1 MFGPGCSLLDVFFLM
16 KRNRIVVMGFMGS
29 MPIAGV
35 IWQHIHYVVGLQ
47 RLGCDVYYIEDS
59 ARLPYN
65 PQTFEVNNEFVY
77 AAQGLDRLLK
87 EFGFKNHWGFCARY
101 LPSNPTAGLPLKRIR
116 QLYREADAILNIC
129 GTQEFNDD
137 LLVSDRILYIESDPG
152 VEQIKI
158 DKRVK
163 STVEYLRRHRA
174 LFTFG
179 ENIGTKD
186 FPVLLHGFNWLPT
199 RQPVVTDLWKSA
211 RSPSRA
217 AVFTTIANWSTSGLK
232 DIAWRGKRYLWSK
245 SREFL
250 RFISAPKEAGET
262 FEMATNIDDS
272 RTRRKFK
279 QNAWRLTSPLQ
290 MSVDYWLYRDYIQRS
305 KGEFTVAK
313 DQYVRLNTGWFS
325 DRSAC
330 YLAAGRPV
338 ITQETGFT
346 KNYGGKLGLLSFRT
360 LDEIANAVKRINADY
375 TKPSLAAY
383 ALAREVFEAETVLKS
398 ILDRAGILGDGA
410 NPSWSARDLNVES
423 MYRVCCVRKGHL
435 LMQIR
440 TLIFKYAV

>member
-1 MFGPGCSLLDVFFLM
+1 M
-16 KRNRIVVMGFMGS
+16 KRKRIVVMGFMGS

-65 PQTFEVNNEFVY
+65 PQTFEVNNEFDY
-77 AAQGLDRLLK
+77 AARVLDRLSQEF
-87 EFGFKNHWGFCARY
+87 EFGNHWGFCARY
-101 LPSNPTAGLPLKRIR
+101 LPRTPTAGLPLKRIR

-129 GTQEFNDD
+129 GAQELNDD
-137 LLVSDRILYIESDPG
+137 LLASDRILYIESDPG

-158 DKRVK
+158 DKRVR
-163 STVEYLRRHRA
+163 STVDYLRRHHA

-179 ENIGTKD
+179 ENIGTKS
-186 FPVLLHGFNWLPT
+186 FPVPTHGFKWLPT
-199 RQPVVTDLWKSA
+199 RQPVVTDLWKTD
-211 RSPSRA
+211 RSLPGA
-217 AVFTTIANWSTSGLK
+217 AAFTSVANWSTSGLK
-232 DIAWRGKRYLWSK
+232 DITWRGKKYLWSK

-250 RFISAPKEAGET
+250 RFVSAPKKSGES
-262 FEMATNIDDS
+262 FELATNIEDVKTQK
-272 RTRRKFK
+272 RLLR
-279 QNAWRLTSPLQ
+279 NGWRLQCPLQ
-290 MSVDYWLYRDYIQRS
+290 MSVDYWRYRDYIRRS

-346 KNYGGKLGLLSFRT
+346 KIYGGKLGLLSFRS
-360 LDEIANAVKRINADY
+360 LDEIVDGVKIINANY
-375 TKPSLAAY
+375 AKHSRAAR
-383 ALAREVFEAETVLKS
+383 ALACEFFEAEKVLES
-398 ILDRAGILGDGA
+398 VLDRAGI
-410 NPSWSARDLNVES
+410 
-423 MYRVCCVRKGHL
+423 
-435 LMQIR
+435 
-440 TLIFKYAV
+440 

>member
-1 MFGPGCSLLDVFFLM
+1 MLGPGRGLLDVFFVM
-16 KRNRIVVMGFMGS
+16 KRKRIVVMGFMGS

-65 PQTFEVNNEFVY
+65 PQTFEVNNEFDY
-77 AAQGLDRLLK
+77 AAQVLDRLSQ
-87 EFGFKNHWGFCARY
+87 EFGFRNHWGFCARY

-129 GTQEFNDD
+129 GTQELNDD

-158 DKRVK
+158 DKRVR
-163 STVEYLRRHRA
+163 STVDYLRRHRA

-179 ENIGTKD
+179 ENIGTKS
-186 FPVLLHGFNWLPT
+186 FPVPTHGFKWLPT
-199 RQPVVTDLWKSA
+199 RQPVVTDLWKTDRA
-211 RSPSRA
+211 LQRA
-217 AVFTTIANWSTSGLK
+217 AAFTSVANWSTSGLK
-232 DIAWRGKRYLWSK
+232 DITWRRKKYLWSK

-250 RFISAPKEAGET
+250 RFISAPKKSGEP
-262 FEMATNIDDS
+262 FELATNIEDVKTQK
-272 RTRRKFK
+272 RFLR
-279 QNAWRLTSPLQ
+279 NGWRLRCPLQ
-290 MSVDYWLYRDYIQRS
+290 MSVDYWRYRDYIRRS

-330 YLAAGRPV
+330 YLAAGRPL

-346 KNYGGKLGLLSFRT
+346 NTYGGKLGLLSFRS
-360 LDEIANAVKRINADY
+360 LDEIVDAVKMINANY
-375 TKPSLAAY
+375 AKHSRAAR
-383 ALAREVFEAETVLKS
+383 ALACEFFEAEKVLES
-398 ILDRAGILGDGA
+398 VLDRAGI
-410 NPSWSARDLNVES
+410 
-423 MYRVCCVRKGHL
+423 
-435 LMQIR
+435 
-440 TLIFKYAV
+440 